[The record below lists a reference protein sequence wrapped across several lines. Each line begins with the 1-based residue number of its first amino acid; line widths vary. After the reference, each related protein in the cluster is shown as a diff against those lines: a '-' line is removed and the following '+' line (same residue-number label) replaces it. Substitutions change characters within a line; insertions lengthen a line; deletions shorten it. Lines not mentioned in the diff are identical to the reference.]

1 MIQRINVKCLTCGTI
16 STLRIDIG
24 HSKEQKHV
32 FNCSG
37 CGEEIEIKLD
47 LSNPPNVGLDL
58 INNCECCDEEG
69 IIENLSSENQ
79 IPESYRHD
87 PFFSPGIFA
96 AQQLFAEM
104 KEKGVTLDRKEYER
118 GVSEAERILRL
129 DDEWPKIKRAWSQFN
144 KNNITLADNIA
155 KQNSIQYPESAAGA
169 LHWSYD
175 FCARTLCNG
184 RIQLLIEA
192 KEKIYEIAE
201 KYEEEFDKYLVYH
214 SSNVKNRIRKYYSIF
229 ERFFDAYS
237 EYSQLFI
244 SYKLNRPFIKSALS
258 SYDFAKTRDFYG
270 FSFEVLGSGAVTF
283 AAIQNIEAG
292 REYDTFAT
300 KDFTLDNYLQI
311 DKVNRIKC
319 FERIPEFINIYSEY
333 NVSIRNGSHHAT
345 FEYDPT
351 KKIISYQ
358 PKKDP
363 QKIYTIDYFDYI
375 NGCVE
380 LLFSC
385 SAMVCIDILLFILA
399 MKKQKSKKSR
409 HS

>member
-1 MIQRINVKCLTCGTI
+1 MALK
-16 STLRIDIG
+16 
-24 HSKEQKHV
+24 SKR
-32 FNCSG
+32 CRSAS
-37 CGEEIEIKLD
+37 IK
-47 LSNPPNVGLDL
+47 
-58 INNCECCDEEG
+58 
-69 IIENLSSENQ
+69 
-79 IPESYRHD
+79 
-87 PFFSPGIFA
+87 
-96 AQQLFAEM
+96 
-104 KEKGVTLDRKEYER
+104 YER

-169 LHWSYD
+169 LHWIYD

-184 RIQLLIEA
+184 RIQLLIDA

-270 FSFEVLGSGAVTF
+270 FAFEVLGSGAVTF
-283 AAIQNIEAG
+283 AALQNIEAG

-385 SAMVCIDILLFILA
+385 SSMVCIDILLFILA

-409 HS
+409 KKI

>member
-58 INNCECCDEEG
+58 VNNCKCCDEEG

-144 KNNITLADNIA
+144 KNNITLADNIS

-169 LHWSYD
+169 LHWIYD
-175 FCARTLCNG
+175 FCARTLWNG
-184 RIQLLIEA
+184 RIQLLIDA

-214 SSNVKNRIRKYYSIF
+214 SSNVKNRIRKYYSMC
-229 ERFFDAYS
+229 
-237 EYSQLFI
+237 
-244 SYKLNRPFIKSALS
+244 P
-258 SYDFAKTRDFYG
+258 
-270 FSFEVLGSGAVTF
+270 
-283 AAIQNIEAG
+283 
-292 REYDTFAT
+292 
-300 KDFTLDNYLQI
+300 
-311 DKVNRIKC
+311 
-319 FERIPEFINIYSEY
+319 IY
-333 NVSIRNGSHHAT
+333 
-345 FEYDPT
+345 
-351 KKIISYQ
+351 
-358 PKKDP
+358 
-363 QKIYTIDYFDYI
+363 
-375 NGCVE
+375 
-380 LLFSC
+380 
-385 SAMVCIDILLFILA
+385 
-399 MKKQKSKKSR
+399 
-409 HS
+409 